1 MPCAAASEP
10 STTRPLIALR
20 GVGFTYGDG
29 HRVLAA
35 IDLDIV
41 RGDLFG
47 LLGPNG
53 AGKTTLISLLSGL
66 LPVREGSIQ
75 SLGEPLAAARARK
88 PALISL
94 VPQDYAFY
102 PMLTTAENL
111 RFFAG
116 VQGLGGAAARTAIE
130 RAIAF
135 SRLEQT
141 LRKQAGQLS
150 GGLKR
155 RLNLAIGLLND
166 PDVLLLD
173 EPTAGVDPQSRH
185 FLLESIA
192 ALRGQGKTILYT
204 SHYMDEIETLCE
216 RVAIIDGG
224 RILVCGTLDDVLR
237 NANQQARTEVSFRL
251 AGPLP
256 DAVVAAWQP
265 LYSLETA
272 GHHAYRL
279 TLASTAEFP
288 ALLRDLDTAG
298 CTVLTASCGQRN
310 LEEVFMHLTRRSLRD

>member
-1 MPCAAASEP
+1 MPCAAVSDSSAP
-10 STTRPLIALR
+10 SPLIALR

-29 HRVLAA
+29 HRVLNAV
-35 IDLDIV
+35 DLDIF

-66 LPVREGSIQ
+66 LPLREGAIRA
-75 SLGEPLAAARARK
+75 LDEPLPSARARK

-166 PDVLLLD
+166 PDILLLD

-192 ALRGQGKTILYT
+192 ALRGQGKTIVYT

-216 RVAIIDGG
+216 RVAIIDAG
-224 RILVCGTLDDVLR
+224 RILICGTLDDVLR
-237 NANQQARTEVSFRL
+237 EANHQEQTEVCFRL
-251 AGPLP
+251 DRALP
-256 DAVVAAWQP
+256 DALAMAWRQ
-265 LYSLETA
+265 LHSLQTA

-279 TLASTAEFP
+279 MLATTTEFP
-288 ALLRDLDTAG
+288 TLLLHLEAAG
-298 CTVLTASCGQRN
+298 CTILTASCGRRN

>member
-1 MPCAAASEP
+1 MPCAAVSDSSAP
-10 STTRPLIALR
+10 HPLIALR

-29 HRVLAA
+29 HRVLNAV
-35 IDLDIV
+35 DLDIFG
-41 RGDLFG
+41 GDLFG

-66 LPVREGSIQ
+66 LPLREGAIRA
-75 SLGEPLAAARARK
+75 LDEPLPSARARK

-116 VQGLGGAAARTAIE
+116 VQGLGGAAAHTAIE

-166 PDVLLLD
+166 PDILLLD

-192 ALRGQGKTILYT
+192 ALRGQGKTIVYT

-216 RVAIIDGG
+216 RVAIIDAG
-224 RILVCGTLDDVLR
+224 RILTCGTLDDVLR
-237 NANQQARTEVSFRL
+237 DANQQARTEVSLRL

-265 LYSLETA
+265 LYSLETT

-288 ALLRDLDTAG
+288 ALLRHLETAG

>member
-29 HRVLAA
+29 HRVLNA

-166 PDVLLLD
+166 PDILLLD

-237 NANQQARTEVSFRL
+237 EANRQAQTEASFRL
-251 AGPLP
+251 LGPLP
-256 DAVVAAWQP
+256 DALEQDWRQR
-265 LYSLETA
+265 YSLQTT

-279 TLASTAEFP
+279 TLASTADFP

-298 CTVLTASCGQRN
+298 CTVLTASYGQRN